1 MEFFFF
7 DGKTHSKCEQQR
19 SLAEVL
25 NKELRTNIHL
35 FLLLMVNIELSTA
48 LSSSATASLP

>member
-1 MEFFFF
+1 MDFFF

-48 LSSSATASLP
+48 LSSSATTSLP